1 MAYLGLEPKSSH
13 TIKVLSSIELV
24 LFHMITIRIKCLKGS
39 YYLHLL
45 NNYLINYSN
54 FSGLTAILKKMK
66 VSENN
71 MKEQRHKFID
81 QKINATMVDVYLFKH
96 QQQQLSE

>member
-1 MAYLGLEPKSSH
+1 
-13 TIKVLSSIELV
+13 
-24 LFHMITIRIKCLKGS
+24 
-39 YYLHLL
+39 
-45 NNYLINYSN
+45 
-54 FSGLTAILKKMK
+54 
-66 VSENN
+66 